1 MMIND
6 QGVEKAYENMTADR
20 DAFLTRARNCAEL
33 TIPTLMPPEGHGG
46 HTQYLTP
53 YQAVGAR
60 GVNNLASKLLMTL
73 LPPNS
78 PFFRL
83 TIDDFNLVEL
93 GAEGRGKA
101 EEALARIERSATQ
114 EIETK
119 AIRVP
124 TYEALKQLIVCGNA
138 LVYMPQEGGMKVFR
152 LDRYVVKRDTMGNLL
167 KLITKETIAFSALPK
182 IVQEALQDNPDYQVD
197 VNKKECDLY
206 TCVRKE
212 GKKYVVH
219 QEVKGVPIPKSQG
232 VYPEDKLPWL
242 PLRFI
247 AVDGSDYG
255 RSYCEEIIGDL
266 KSLEALTRA
275 IVEGSAASAKLL
287 FMVRP
292 NGTTKIRNIAD
303 SPNGGIIS
311 GDANDVTTLQAN
323 KFNDFRVAQET
334 MNGITQRLS
343 YSFLLNSSV
352 QRQAERVTAEEVR
365 FMAQELETALGG
377 IYSVLSQ
384 EFQLPLVNLL
394 LAKMQKEG
402 KMPKFPKDTL
412 KPQIVTGLEALGRGQ
427 DLNKLQ
433 AFLQYLAPLGQ
444 QVLAQELNI
453 DDYIVVECY
462 RIIDPDTY
470 TDVYNDY
477 YLKKYA
483 TALIKKQWGQNL
495 LKFEGMQMPG
505 GVTFNG
511 RQIYDD
517 AIADIEKLEEE
528 MRLNWEDPVDFYSG

>member
-1 MMIND
+1 MNYD
-6 QGVEKAYENMTADR
+6 QGAAKAYENMASDR
-20 DAFLTRARNCAEL
+20 DVFLTRARTCAEL
-33 TIPTLMPPEGHGG
+33 TIPTLMPRDG
-46 HTQYLTP
+46 HTGSTQYDTP

-83 TIDDFNLVEL
+83 TIDDFDLVEL
-93 GAEGRGKA
+93 AGNARGKA
-101 EEALARIERSATQ
+101 EDALARIERSAAQ
-114 EIETK
+114 VIESK

-124 TYEALKQLIVCGNA
+124 TFEMLKQLIVSGNA
-138 LVYMPQEGGMKVFR
+138 LIHMPPEGGMKVFR
-152 LDRYVVKRDTMGNLL
+152 LDRYVVKRDTMGNIL
-167 KLITKETIAFSALPK
+167 KIIVKETIAYEALPK
-182 IVQEALQDNPDYQVD
+182 EVREALLETEGYQEQIE
-197 VNKKECDLY
+197 KKECDLY
-206 TCVRKE
+206 TCIKRE
-212 GKKYVVH
+212 GKKFMVH
-219 QEVKGVPIPKSQG
+219 QEVHGVVIPKTTGS
-232 VYPEDKLPWL
+232 YPQDKLPWL
-242 PLRFI
+242 ALRFI
-247 AVDGSDYG
+247 AVDGNDYG
-255 RSYCEEIIGDL
+255 RSYVEEIVGDL

-303 SPNGGIIS
+303 SSNGAIIS
-311 GDANDVTTLQAN
+311 GDANDVSTLQAN

-334 MNGITQRLS
+334 MNTITQRLS
-343 YSFLLNSSV
+343 YAFLLNSSV

-365 FMAQELETALGG
+365 YMAQELETALGG

-433 AFLQYLAPLGQ
+433 AFLQYLQPLGQ
-444 QVLAQELNI
+444 QVIAQELNI
-453 DDYIVVECY
+453 DDYID
-462 RIIDPDTY
+462 RLGASLGIDTQG
-470 TDVYNDY
+470 
-477 YLKKYA
+477 
-483 TALIKKQWGQNL
+483 LIKSPEQKQQEMMAAQEAQQQQMMAQMAEKGVAPAV
-495 LKFEGMQMPG
+495 KGM
-505 GVTFNG
+505 V
-511 RQIYDD
+511 D
-517 AIADIEKLEEE
+517 AASQQAEE
-528 MRLNWEDPVDFYSG
+528 